1 MLGLMT
7 SYDPETVRFFDVAH
21 EGAQAR
27 VVASAVPDLARVL
40 SGMRPR
46 SLVILAADQ
55 IARAAAHVAVG
66 LAEPADVPIVVS
78 ESLPRFTGALDIVV
92 VAGESPWAERALH
105 DAARRGATTVLID
118 AMEDAPEDTIVI
130 DALPTT
136 EGASPVRA
144 ITALHAVQAV
154 LSEDP
159 ELVARRLEDVADA
172 VDREVDA
179 LSPQRDTTTNPGRAL
194 REFAEGG
201 RVIHSS
207 GVDRY
212 AFSDERTRVDLG
224 ALVARMAGAIWAVH
238 GLGGTV
244 VDAEGV
250 GPLLQDAPTDIFY
263 DPFED
268 EEPLVPLKIVLWGQE
283 EANLPHSFAA
293 ASADP
298 DCGDVARALQLI
310 TRSYA
315 ATAYD
320 VK

>member
-1 MLGLMT
+1 MLELMT

-27 VVASAVPDLARVL
+27 VVASAVPDLSRAL

-55 IARAAAHVAVG
+55 ISRAAAHVAMG
-66 LAEPADVPIVVS
+66 LAEPADVPIAVS
-78 ESLPRFTGALDIVV
+78 ESLPRFVGALDVVV
-92 VAGESPWAERALH
+92 VAGESPWSERALH
-105 DAARRGATTVLID
+105 DAARRGATTILLNEV
-118 AMEDAPEDTIVI
+118 EDAPDSTIVI
-130 DALPTT
+130 DQLPTA
-136 EGASPVRA
+136 EGTSPVRA
-144 ITALHAVQAV
+144 IVALHAVQAV

-159 ELVARRLEDVADA
+159 ELVARRLEDVAEA
-172 VDREVDA
+172 VDREIEA
-179 LSPQRDTTTNPGRAL
+179 LSPQRDSTTNPGRAL

-207 GVDRY
+207 GPDPY
-212 AFSDERTRVDLG
+212 AFSEERTRVHLG
-224 ALVARMAGAIWAVH
+224 ALVARMAGAIWATH
-238 GLGGTV
+238 GLGGSV
-244 VDAEGV
+244 VDAEGL
-250 GPLLQDAPTDIFY
+250 GPILEDAPTDIFH

-268 EEPLVPLKIVLWGQE
+268 GEPLVPLKIVLWGQE

-298 DCGDVARALQLI
+298 SSGDLARALQLI